1 MSERKTLASPY
12 MVYLEAVKTTK
23 VYVRDVTCVPPVA
36 LALFG
41 GSLKVVT
48 LTPIPT
54 PPLLT
59 VQPHLPSDGL
69 IS

>member
-48 LTPIPT
+48 PIPT

-59 VQPHLPSDGL
+59 VQPRLPFYHQTG
-69 IS
+69 